1 MRGTQTL
8 TTIPG
13 IGPVAATVLIA
24 HLAELGYL
32 DRKAIASLGGLAP
45 RARES
50 GKWHG
55 SRAVGDGRR
64 HIRRALYMAALSAMR
79 ADIRFADTVQRL
91 REKGKPGKLI
101 AIAIAIAIAR
111 RLLTIANA
119 ILRDQA
125 HYKSQRT

>member
-24 HLAELGYL
+24 HLPEPGHL

-50 GKWHG
+50 GKWRG
-55 SRAVGDGRR
+55 TRAIGDGRR

-79 ADIRFADTVQRL
+79 ADSPFVGTVQRL

-101 AIAIAIAIAR
+101 AIAIAIAR
-111 RLLTIANA
+111 RRLTIANA
-119 ILRDQA
+119 SLRDQT